1 MFLMKHFSTWSIFH
15 WSLKKC
21 LLPISIAIVV
31 REKSSFI
38 KIMQTIS
45 PNYPWENGVKLIK
58 RAEEKL
64 SQSCVLSSI
73 AKDKDPSSRVKMH
86 LKKFFWFLPPFT
98 LYLLRGCDLFNMSY
112 FSLISLIASSDISLC
127 LSTLNKEIIDHFN
140 LKIKITKGEH
150 KKIFWSCGPSKI
162 FKNNSWPINIYLK
175 TPWTSLLQT

>member
-45 PNYPWENGVKLIK
+45 PNYPWENGVKQIK
-58 RAEEKL
+58 RAEEKS

-86 LKKFFWFLPPFT
+86 QKKFFWFLPPFI

-112 FSLISLIASSDISLC
+112 FSLISLIASSDILC
-127 LSTLNKEIIDHFN
+127 SDHFN

-150 KKIFWSCGPSKI
+150 KKIFWFCGPSKI

-175 TPWTSLLQT
+175 NPWTSLLQT